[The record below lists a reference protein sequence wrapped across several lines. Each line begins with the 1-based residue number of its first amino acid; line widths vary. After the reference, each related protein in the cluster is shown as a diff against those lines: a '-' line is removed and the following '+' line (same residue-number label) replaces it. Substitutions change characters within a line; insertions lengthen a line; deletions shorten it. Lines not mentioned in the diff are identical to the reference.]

1 MRSGIRSILPRR
13 RLDAHERLL
22 VALVRRTGDPDAPLV
37 GLEAMKERPVR
48 EAFHRLAQEHGVLG
62 LALRQ
67 LQRAG
72 LEDAVGRTVAREV
85 LDPLR
90 VLERQAVLWDM
101 ERDRLVAL
109 FHRSGLSM
117 VLLKGAAL
125 RATVVAD
132 SVERSLGD
140 LDVLVEPEHVAD
152 AIALARR
159 AGYAPEWPEQ
169 DLEDLMA
176 GHYHIPMAHRNGF
189 CCEIHWGLDVP
200 GSPVVPDAERFRARA
215 LEQPGPNGSR
225 LWVPSPEDMVL
236 HLAHQFKESGF
247 TQLKRV
253 VDIHRI
259 VSHEPDLNW
268 RELARGARSCG
279 GDLRLALALQL
290 ARTIMG
296 TRVPDTAMAELDL
309 APLTRLPLA
318 LLDPV
323 HSTITRH
330 AVVRNAAYRSL
341 RLWTLKRWRDRAA
354 FLVEMIWR
362 PPMTVLKSEEPRQ
375 TKFRPFVGSW
385 RIVQLLGYNALVFL
399 RAMGLVVS
407 QTGRE
412 SLRFWRRGMLGLE
425 GT

>member
-1 MRSGIRSILPRR
+1 MTPGIRSILPRR
-13 RLDAHERLL
+13 HLGAHERLL
-22 VALVRRTGDPDAPLV
+22 VALVRRTGDPHAPLV
-37 GLEAMKERPVR
+37 GLEAMRERTVR
-48 EAFHRLAQEHGVLG
+48 EAFHRLAREHGVLG

-72 LEDAVGRTVAREV
+72 LVEAVGGAVAQEV
-85 LDPLR
+85 LEPLTL
-90 VLERQAVLWDM
+90 LERQALLWDM
-101 ERDRLVAL
+101 ERDRLVTL

-140 LDVLVEPEHVAD
+140 LDVLVEPEQVAD

-159 AGYAPEWPEQ
+159 AGYAPQWPEQ
-169 DLEDLMA
+169 DLEVLMT

-200 GSPVVPDAERFRARA
+200 GSSVVPDAKGFRARA
-215 LEQPGPNGSR
+215 VERPGPNGSK
-225 LWVPSPEDMVL
+225 LWVPSAEDMVF
-236 HLAHQFKESGF
+236 HLAHQFKESRF

-253 VDIHRI
+253 VDIHGI
-259 VSHEPDLNW
+259 VSHEPDLDW
-268 RELARGARSCG
+268 RELARNARSCG

-290 ARTIMG
+290 ARTILG
-296 TRVPDTAMAELDL
+296 TPVPETAMVELDL
-309 APLTRLPLA
+309 APLTRLQLT

-323 HSTITRH
+323 QSTITRH
-330 AVVRNAAYRSL
+330 PASRNAAYHSL
-341 RLWTLKRWRDRAA
+341 RLWTMSRWRDRAA
-354 FLVEMIWR
+354 FLGGMIWR
-362 PPMTVLKSEEPRQ
+362 PPMEVLKSEEARQ
-375 TKFRPFVGSW
+375 VQFRPFVGSW
-385 RIVQLLGYNALVFL
+385 RIVQLLGYNALAFL
-399 RAMGLVVS
+399 RAMGLAVS
-407 QTGRE
+407 PTGRE